1 MSMEDVEKDG
11 AMTPA
16 MRLDALVAELR
27 ETTAIDAATDI
38 GDEGARIIAEIEKAG
53 IEIRD
58 VSLVQAGHRGHL
70 VVEAC
75 ITLPEGRITY
85 SKRIGHRAWPVDA
98 RATGSFDVGTAQ
110 EAVDVYQMCAAPET
124 RAAAERADRQRSM
137 DGQRSDMDDATIAA
151 FGKLPPETVEAFR
164 TIVAYLAIGERRGGA
179 DFRGVPV
186 AAMLLGKL
194 DAARANGLPEPR
206 DASSETRPMTW

>member
-1 MSMEDVEKDG
+1 MEDVEKDG

-16 MRLDALVAELR
+16 KRLEDLISELR

-38 GDEGARIIAEIEKAG
+38 GGEGPRIIAEIEKAG

-58 VSLVQAGHRGHL
+58 VSLVQTGHRGHL

-85 SKRIGHRAWPVDA
+85 SKRLGHRAWPVDA
-98 RATGSFDVGTAQ
+98 RATGSYDVDTAQ
-110 EAVDVYQMCAAPET
+110 EAVDAYLRCAVPET
-124 RAAAERADRQRSM
+124 RAAAERTDRQRSM
-137 DGQRSDMDDATIAA
+137 DGQRSDLDDATIAA
-151 FGKLPPETVEAFR
+151 FEALPTETLDAFR
-164 TIVAYLAIGERRGGA
+164 TIVAYLAIGERRGGS
-179 DFRGVPV
+179 DFRGPPV

-194 DAARANGLPEPR
+194 DAARAKGLPGPR
-206 DASSETRPMTW
+206 DDSSETRLLTW